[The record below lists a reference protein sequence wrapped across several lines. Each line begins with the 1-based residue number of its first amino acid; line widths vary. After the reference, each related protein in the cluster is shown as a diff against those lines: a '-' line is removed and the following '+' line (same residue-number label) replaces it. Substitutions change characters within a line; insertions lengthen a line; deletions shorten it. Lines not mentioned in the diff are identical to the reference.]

1 MANTQQSK
9 ASSGGKLRAWMAV
22 WLQGRRRK
30 RTVAQPTVPVAPGNL
45 QISLNGGVLVVLTWD
60 DRSSDE
66 QGFYVYRQVDGGGGF
81 EIVLTFGAGATYA
94 EDGGGISGHQY
105 QYYVTAF
112 NAVGESGPS
121 NMVEVTLP

>member
-1 MANTQQSK
+1 MA
-9 ASSGGKLRAWMAV
+9 L

-30 RTVAQPTVPVAPGNL
+30 RSVGHPTVPVAPGNL
-45 QISLNGGVLVVLTWD
+45 QVSLNGGVLVVLQWD

-66 QGFYVYRQVDGGGGF
+66 QGFHVYRQVDGGGGF
-81 EIVLTFGAGATYA
+81 ELVLTFGAGTTYA
-94 EDGGGISGHQY
+94 EDGDVISGHQY

-112 NAVGESGPS
+112 NAVGESGLS